1 MRPLLERP
9 GSNQSTGRCFAWRNS
24 VFPAVALHREKFWIH
39 VASARARSVTM
50 QDNTPLTIGVDHVG
64 LAVKDLALARRFFCD
79 CLGWRVVGE
88 NQSYPASFVSDGSGI
103 VTLWQVEDPEKCVP
117 FDRRRNIGLHHL
129 ALKVVDRS
137 ALEALHTRVAAW
149 PGTVIEFAPERSG
162 KGPKVHF
169 MVREPGGTRIEF
181 ACVSPAADA
190 AARKWRSV
198 QKPRRRHRC

>member
-1 MRPLLERP
+1 
-9 GSNQSTGRCFAWRNS
+9 
-24 VFPAVALHREKFWIH
+24 
-39 VASARARSVTM
+39 M
-50 QDNTPLTIGVDHVG
+50 QDNAPLTVGVDHVG

-79 CLGWRVVGE
+79 CLGWKVVGE
-88 NQSYPASFVSDGSGI
+88 NQSYPASFVSDGNGI

-137 ALEALHTRVAAW
+137 ALNALYARVAAW

-181 ACVSPAADA
+181 ACVSPSAG
-190 AARKWRSV
+190 
-198 QKPRRRHRC
+198 